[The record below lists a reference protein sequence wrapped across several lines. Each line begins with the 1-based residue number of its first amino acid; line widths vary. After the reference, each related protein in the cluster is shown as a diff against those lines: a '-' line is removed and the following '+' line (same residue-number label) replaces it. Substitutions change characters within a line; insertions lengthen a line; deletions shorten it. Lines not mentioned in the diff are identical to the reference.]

1 MAATDQIKRLA
12 DMAAAMRLGR
22 ELIGHDRWTV
32 EQLEAFRRRRLGE
45 LVRHA
50 TADSPFYRERYAGLD
65 PGDPVELRRLPTVDK
80 ATVMERF
87 DDLVCDRRLTL
98 AAVEAHLD
106 GLTRDELLL
115 GRYRAMATGG
125 STGRKGVFVA
135 DRAEWR
141 QYLAGFFRWNHYVGL
156 APRLPRRRRI
166 ASIAAARPLHMT
178 YRMAASIDVGLYRGL
193 RLEAAT
199 PLADMVEALN
209 RYQPEFVY
217 AYGSV
222 LGLLAAEQLD
232 GRLRIGPTA
241 IASSGETHTDELRDA
256 IRAAWGTSSFELYAM
271 TEAGILGSHCDRHSG
286 IHLFE
291 DQAIVE
297 VVDERGRPVPDGQV
311 GHKLLVTNLVLR
323 TQPLIRYEVSD
334 MVAVAGERCPCGRPF
349 PLLAAIE
356 GRNDDI
362 LYLPAAAGGTA
373 AVHPLAL
380 RTALAGIPGLAQ
392 YKVVH
397 DRDGLHVRAA
407 LRPAADPT
415 HTVRLVTDRLVEN
428 LAAQGV
434 ARPPVQ
440 VELRDDLQDER
451 DTAGKFKL
459 VESRPPRPA
468 APGRPASL
476 EERELV
482 AGGGLGAAAGGGAR
496 VVEQRRLQVGQER

>member
-1 MAATDQIKRLA
+1 
-12 DMAAAMRLGR
+12 
-22 ELIGHDRWTV
+22 V
-32 EQLEAFRRRRLGE
+32 
-45 LVRHA
+45 
-50 TADSPFYRERYAGLD
+50 
-65 PGDPVELRRLPTVDK
+65 VDK
-80 ATVMERF
+80 ATVMDRF
-87 DDLVCDRRLTL
+87 DELVTDPRLTL
-98 AAVEAHLD
+98 PAVEAHLD
-106 GLTRDELLL
+106 GLDRDALLL

-141 QYLAGFFRWNHYVGL
+141 QYLAGFFRWNHYAGL
-156 APRLPRRRRI
+156 APRLPRLRI

-178 YRMAASIDVGLYRGL
+178 YRMAASVDVGLYRVL

-199 PLADMVEALN
+199 PLAAMVEALN
-209 RYQPEFVY
+209 RHQPQFLY

-232 GRLRIGPTA
+232 GRLRISPTA

-256 IRAAWGTSSFELYAM
+256 IRAAWGTSSSELYAM

-297 VVDERGRPVPDGQV
+297 VVDERGRPVPAGQV
-311 GHKLLVTNLVLR
+311 GHKLLVTNLVTR

-349 PLLAAIE
+349 RLLAGIE

-362 LYLPAAAGGTA
+362 LYLPAAAGGTV

-380 RTALAGIPGLAQ
+380 RTALAGIPGLAE

-397 DRDGLHVRAA
+397 DGDGLHVRAA
-407 LRPAADPT
+407 LRPDAVPT
-415 HTVRLVTDRLVEN
+415 QTVRQVADRLAEK

-434 ARPPVQ
+434 
-440 VELRDDLQDER
+440 LRDDLRDER

-459 VESRPPRPA
+459 VESRLPRPA
-468 APGRPASL
+468 AP
-476 EERELV
+476 
-482 AGGGLGAAAGGGAR
+482 
-496 VVEQRRLQVGQER
+496 VG

>member
-1 MAATDQIKRLA
+1 
-12 DMAAAMRLGR
+12 
-22 ELIGHDRWTV
+22 
-32 EQLEAFRRRRLGE
+32 
-45 LVRHA
+45 
-50 TADSPFYRERYAGLD
+50 
-65 PGDPVELRRLPTVDK
+65 
-80 ATVMERF
+80 
-87 DDLVCDRRLTL
+87 
-98 AAVEAHLD
+98 
-106 GLTRDELLL
+106 
-115 GRYRAMATGG
+115 
-125 STGRKGVFVA
+125 
-135 DRAEWR
+135 
-141 QYLAGFFRWNHYVGL
+141 
-156 APRLPRRRRI
+156 
-166 ASIAAARPLHMT
+166 
-178 YRMAASIDVGLYRGL
+178 
-193 RLEAAT
+193 
-199 PLADMVEALN
+199 MVEALN
-209 RYQPEFVY
+209 RHQPQFLY

-232 GRLRIGPTA
+232 GRLRIRPTA

-271 TEAGILGSHCDRHSG
+271 TEAGILGSHCDRHTG

-297 VVDERGRPVPDGQV
+297 VVDERGRAVPAGQV
-311 GHKLLVTNLVLR
+311 GHKLLVTNLVNR

-349 PLLAAIE
+349 RLLAAIE

-373 AVHPLAL
+373 PVHPLAL

-407 LRPAADPT
+407 LRPDADPT
-415 HTVRLVTDRLVEN
+415 QTVRLVTTRLVEK
-428 LAAQGV
+428 LAARGV
-434 ARPPVQ
+434 ARPAVQ
-440 VELRDDLQDER
+440 VELRDHLQDER

-459 VESRPPRPA
+459 VESRLPRPA
-468 APGRPASL
+468 APVAQL

-482 AGGGLGAAAGGGAR
+482 ARGELGTAAGGGAG